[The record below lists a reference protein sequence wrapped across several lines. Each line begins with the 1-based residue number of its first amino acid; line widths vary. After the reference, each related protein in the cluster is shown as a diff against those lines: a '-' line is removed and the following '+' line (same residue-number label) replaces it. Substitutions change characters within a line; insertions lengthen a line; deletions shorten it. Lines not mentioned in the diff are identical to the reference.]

1 MKRRKQEDRRIEREI
16 DRYASIFLFL
26 APSLG
31 ECMIQLARLEKEAE
45 SVGFKPC
52 VKVPA
57 PLKEIARQ
65 ALEALEE
72 LETMEDPAAPP
83 Q

>member
-1 MKRRKQEDRRIEREI
+1 MKE
-16 DRYASIFLFL
+16 
-26 APSLG
+26 
-31 ECMIQLARLEKEAE
+31 LARLEEEAK

-72 LETMEDPAAPP
+72 LETQDPATPA